1 MDVAAASARILL
13 VDDGELEGVAR
24 VLEGLELPYERLR
37 GGQIPQEVAP
47 PRDLLIVTPRRIERV
62 RRGSPPESAPGRP
75 LRIIAVD
82 EDSPAMRRQLRR
94 AGLHL
99 LVRLPAE
106 DEIWRLLVSRALY
119 EGRERREDPRVTVG
133 SPVEVE
139 SGGEVARD
147 AASAARKT
155 ILIDLSNRGCR
166 LRTTETVSIG
176 DPVAFSIPTERAEES
191 GSPEGLSLRGR
202 VRRLVCEPG
211 TSERTLAVVF
221 DNDLPEPTRTRLT
234 ALINRWAS
242 GPGST
247 ERVAEPTPGPAIP
260 ACQLPSLPD
269 LTLDDET
276 DPPVHAGNEVC
287 VELQRAGDGSEA
299 ADRRESHEGT
309 NRRRHSRARFES
321 AFLAEAPTG
330 PVVMIGRD
338 LSAGGMRIERIEE
351 FQPGDRF
358 RLALHGPGPGE
369 PFVVEAEVVRDEGPE
384 GFALAFRGLDRETAA
399 ALEKL
404 VACLPDVESLEDGEA
419 AGLGA
424 ILSEVL
430 SA

>member
-1 MDVAAASARILL
+1 MTVR
-13 VDDGELEGVAR
+13 LEGVAR
-24 VLEGLELPYERLR
+24 VLERLELPYERLR

-47 PRDLLIVTPRRIERV
+47 PRDLLIVTPRRVERV

-82 EDSPAMRRQLRR
+82 EDSPAMRRRLRR

-99 LVRLPAE
+99 LVRLPAD

-139 SGGEVARD
+139 AGAGGGGEVARD
-147 AASAARKT
+147 AASAGRKT
-155 ILIDLSNRGCR
+155 LLLDLSNRGCR

-176 DPVAFSIPTERAEES
+176 DPVAFSIPTERAEAS
-191 GSPEGLSLRGR
+191 GGPETLSLRGR
-202 VRRLVCEPG
+202 VRRLVSEPG

-221 DNDLPEPTRTRLT
+221 DSDLPEPTRTRLT

-242 GPGST
+242 GPGSL
-247 ERVAEPTPGPAIP
+247 ERVAESTAGPAIP

-276 DPPVHAGNEVC
+276 DPPVHASDEVC
-287 VELQRAGDGSEA
+287 VELQSTADGSGA
-299 ADRRESHEGT
+299 GAVDRRESHEGT
-309 NRRRHSRARFES
+309 NRRRHPRGRFES

-369 PFVVEAEVVRDEGPE
+369 PFVVEAEVVRDEGPN

-404 VACLPDVESLEDGEA
+404 VACLPDVESLEEGEA